1 MTHPIPHHVLYELGC
16 TEGSPATLRLLAR
29 DQDGRR
35 FLLLRA
41 VLDAADTAPADR
53 CPPAARRALAESW
66 ALLEA
71 AERTGPGGA
80 ALVRSL
86 LLAPLVGPWAERALA
101 LLTGAGPPDPGA
113 AAHTLGHLAPL
124 AAAAALRAG
133 LPYRLR
139 LTAVGG
145 SLALPTLGALRTG
158 PRTTEVDA
166 HHSGGRLVLRT
177 AAQPSVTVRPQRG
190 HGAWAASPA
199 WRAAH
204 ALPPLVPGGHPVP
217 LDDLD
222 PYRVPR
228 HSAQPGFAG
237 TAELDDLARK
247 RWGAAW
253 SPVAV
258 LLAHG
263 GPHRISEAAAFLRGL
278 VPLAPPGGTV
288 AEASGSCSG
297 TRREAFGAVLSSEP
311 ADATAFAETLVHETQ
326 HIKLAALATLT
337 PLHHADPAPRHFA
350 PWRPDPRPFDGL
362 WHGVYSHL
370 ALADWWLR
378 YARAVPPGPARD
390 RAWAEHARRR
400 EQVGAA
406 LPALVGS
413 DALTPAGRTVAEG
426 MVTAYTRLTHAEV
439 PPAHLARAVA
449 YVATTRALWLQRQG
463 GRPPERAL
471 PDLLP

>member
-1 MTHPIPHHVLYELGC
+1 MSQPIPHHVLYELGC

-29 DQDGRR
+29 DQDRR
-35 FLLLRA
+35 RLLLLRA
-41 VLDAADTAPADR
+41 VLDAADAAGADR
-53 CPPAARRALAESW
+53 CPPAARRGLAESW

-71 AERTGPGGA
+71 AERATPDRGA
-80 ALVRSL
+80 TVRSL
-86 LLAPLVGPWAERALA
+86 LLAPLVGPWAEHALA
-101 LLTGAGPPDPGA
+101 LLTGTGPPDPA
-113 AAHTLGHLAPL
+113 ATAHALAHLAPL
-124 AAAAALRAG
+124 AAAAAVRAG
-133 LPYRLR
+133 LPFRLR
-139 LTAVGG
+139 LTATGG
-145 SLALPTLGALRTG
+145 TLALPTLGALRTG
-158 PRTTEVDA
+158 PGTVPVDA
-166 HHSGGRLVLRT
+166 HHSGGRLVLRADGPRT
-177 AAQPSVTVRPQRG
+177 VTVRPQRG

-204 ALPPLVPGGHPVP
+204 ALPPLLPGGHPVS

-222 PYRVPR
+222 PYRVP
-228 HSAQPGFAG
+228 HHPDQPGFTG
-237 TAELDDLARK
+237 ITDLDDLARK

-253 SPVAV
+253 SGAAAA
-258 LLAHG
+258 LGHG
-263 GPHRISEAAAFLRGL
+263 GPHRISEAVTLLRCL
-278 VPLAPPGGTV
+278 VPLAPPGGG
-288 AEASGSCSG
+288 AAGEPPPGSCSG

-311 ADATAFAETLVHETQ
+311 PDAAGFAETLVHETQ
-326 HIKLAALATLT
+326 HIKLAALAALA

-370 ALADWWLR
+370 ALADWWLHH
-378 YARAVPPGPARD
+378 ARALPPGPGRE

-406 LPALVGS
+406 LPVLVGS

-439 PPAHLARAVA
+439 PADHLARAVA

-463 GRPPERAL
+463 GTRPS
-471 PDLLP
+471 